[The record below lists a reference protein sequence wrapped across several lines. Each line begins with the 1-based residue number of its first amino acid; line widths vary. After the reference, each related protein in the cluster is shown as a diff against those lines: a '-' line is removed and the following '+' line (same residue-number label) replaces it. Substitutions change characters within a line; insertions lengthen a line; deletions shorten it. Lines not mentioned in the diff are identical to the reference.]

1 MQVEDKELQ
10 NGSGT
15 TVQDINK
22 FINSYEMTRKLMKKM
37 QNNKG
42 GMKNM
47 MKNLDVNSLK
57 GMKF

>member
-1 MQVEDKELQ
+1 MQAEDKELQ

-15 TVQDINK
+15 NVSDINK

-47 MKNLDVNSLK
+47 MKNLDMNSLK

>member
-10 NGSGT
+10 SGSGT

-37 QNNKG
+37 QSNKG

-47 MKNLDVNSLK
+47 MKNLDMNSLK
-57 GMKF
+57 GMNF

>member
-1 MQVEDKELQ
+1 MQVEDRELQ

-47 MKNLDVNSLK
+47 MKNLDMNSLK

>member
-22 FINSYEMTRKLMKKM
+22 FMTSYEMTRKMMKKV

-42 GMKNM
+42 GMKSALRG
-47 MKNLDVNSLK
+47 LDMNSLK
-57 GMKF
+57 NMKF

>member
-1 MQVEDKELQ
+1 MQVEGRELRS
-10 NGSGT
+10 GSGT

-22 FINSYEMTRKLMKKM
+22 FMNSYEMTRKLMKKM

-47 MKNLDVNSLK
+47 MKGLDMDSLK

>member
-15 TVQDINK
+15 KVSDINK

-42 GMKNM
+42 GMRNM
-47 MKNLDVNSLK
+47 MKNLDMNSLK

>member
-1 MQVEDKELQ
+1 MQVEDKEQ
-10 NGSGT
+10 QSGSGT

-37 QNNKG
+37 QNNKS
-42 GMKNM
+42 GMRNM
-47 MKNLDVNSLK
+47 MKNLDANSLK

>member
-47 MKNLDVNSLK
+47 MKNLDMNSLK

>member
-22 FINSYEMTRKLMKKM
+22 FINSYEMTKKLMKKM

-42 GMKNM
+42 GVKNM
-47 MKNLDVNSLK
+47 MKNLDMNSLK

>member
-1 MQVEDKELQ
+1 MQVEDRELQ
-10 NGSGT
+10 SGSGT

-22 FINSYEMTRKLMKKM
+22 FMSSYEMTRKLMKKM
-37 QNNKG
+37 QSNKG

>member
-1 MQVEDKELQ
+1 MQAEDKELQ

-15 TVQDINK
+15 TVTDINK

-47 MKNLDVNSLK
+47 MKGLDMNSLK

>member
-1 MQVEDKELQ
+1 MAVGDKELQ
-10 NGSGT
+10 SGSGT

-47 MKNLDVNSLK
+47 MKNLDMNSLK

>member
-15 TVQDINK
+15 KVQDINK

-37 QNNKG
+37 QSNKG
-42 GMKNM
+42 GMRNM
-47 MKNLDVNSLK
+47 MKNLDANSLK